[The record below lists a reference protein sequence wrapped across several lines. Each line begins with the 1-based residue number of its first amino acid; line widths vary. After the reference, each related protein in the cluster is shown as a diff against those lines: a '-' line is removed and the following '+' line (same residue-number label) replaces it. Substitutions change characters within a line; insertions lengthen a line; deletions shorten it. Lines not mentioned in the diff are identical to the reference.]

1 MKTLIAIPCMDTVPI
16 GFMTSLINL
25 RKSEDTSYAVRQNT
39 LIYDSRN
46 ILTAQ
51 AIQGG
56 YDRILWLDSDM
67 CFEPDLLERL
77 TKDMDEGREFVTGL
91 CFKRRRPVKPTIYKS
106 LIYQTEPEI
115 RAIAV
120 CYEDYPKDEVFTV
133 AGSGFAAALVKV
145 DVLKKAWEKY
155 GPPFNPLIQMGED
168 LSCCY
173 RLTQMGFRMYCD
185 SGIRVGHIGQEVY
198 DERMYQ
204 NEQKIQAL
212 LADV

>member
-106 LIYQTEPEI
+106 LTYQTEPEI
-115 RAIAV
+115 RANAV
-120 CYEDYPKDEVFTV
+120 CYEDYPQDEVFTV